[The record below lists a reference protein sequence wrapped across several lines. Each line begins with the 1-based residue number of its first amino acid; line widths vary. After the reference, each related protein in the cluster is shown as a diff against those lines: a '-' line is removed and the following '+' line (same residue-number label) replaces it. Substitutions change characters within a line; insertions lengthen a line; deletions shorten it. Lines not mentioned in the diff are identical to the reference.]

1 MPNQADNLAELL
13 QDYPELATDLEQMI
27 DPESDGVVGIVGIFS
42 LLQLRLR
49 SVLNL
54 LPQMTSDE
62 EGQPGASEGRS

>member
-1 MPNQADNLAELL
+1 MSNKADNLAELL

-54 LPQMTSDE
+54 LPQMTSDQ
-62 EGQPGASEGRS
+62 EGQPGASEERS